1 MADAAS
7 GKPIGGLAAAD
18 FEVRDN
24 GVLQSVE
31 SLDAGDIPINVV
43 LALDASGSTAGKRL
57 DDLRNATRTLL
68 DDLKPVDRAAL
79 TTFNHAVSPRVPL
92 TSDVR
97 QIRAVVDS
105 LTPSGATSLLEGAY
119 VAIVTTQA
127 EPGRS
132 FVIVCTDGRDTSSWA
147 QPEDVIESAK
157 HSNAVVYVVASSGAR
172 RWAPLKTLADV
183 TGGRLIEIESSAQ
196 IAAEFKKI
204 LEDFRSRYVLTYIP
218 AGVTSGG
225 LPPARRARPS
235 RADEGHRQT
244 GILLTTRFPDC
255 LSSNPGMTLRS
266 DLRLAAPRPASSAPL
281 CRRRHP
287 VAGARHRRE
296 RGDFHAPGSAPASA
310 ARRHVARPA
319 RDGLPGRARTW
330 AATPAHG

>member
-1 MADAAS
+1 MTTRALAIVAVLASAWTAAAAPQVFSSKTVGVRVDVLVADVTS

-31 SLDAGDIPINVV
+31 SIDVGDIPINVV

-79 TTFNHAVSPRVPL
+79 TTFNHAVSPRVSL

-183 TGGRLIEIESSAQ
+183 TGGRLIEIESSTQ

-225 LPPARRARPS
+225 YHRLDVRVRRA
-235 RADEGHRQT
+235 QT
-244 GILLTTRFPDC
+244 KVT
-255 LSSNPGMTLRS
+255 
-266 DLRLAAPRPASSAPL
+266 
-281 CRRRHP
+281 
-287 VAGARHRRE
+287 
-296 RGDFHAPGSAPASA
+296 
-310 ARRHVARPA
+310 ARP
-319 RDGLPGRARTW
+319 GYF
-330 AATPAHG
+330 